1 MNPED
6 LRYHK
11 EHTWVKVSGKK
22 ATVGITDY
30 AQDALGD
37 IVYIDLP
44 EVEASVE
51 AHAEMAEIESTK
63 ATSAVVA
70 PVSGTVL
77 EVNEKLADSPEII
90 NEDAYGKGWI
100 AIVEMED
107 TSELDELMD
116 AGDYEKYIE
125 EEAK

>member
-1 MNPED
+1 MNPEE
-6 LRYHK
+6 LKYHK

-22 ATVGITDY
+22 ATIGITDH

-44 EVEASVE
+44 EIESPVEVNSE
-51 AHAEMAEIESTK
+51 IAEIESTK

-90 NEDAYGKGWI
+90 NEDPYGKGWI
-100 AIVEMED
+100 AILELD
-107 TSELDELMD
+107 DASELDDLLD
-116 AGDYEKYIE
+116 AGDYEKYLE
-125 EEAK
+125 EESK

>member
-1 MNPED
+1 MNPEE

-11 EHTWVKVSGKK
+11 EHTWVKVSGKT
-22 ATVGITDY
+22 ATLGITDH

-44 EVEASVE
+44 EIESPVEVNSE
-51 AHAEMAEIESTK
+51 IAEIESTK
-63 ATSAVVA
+63 ATSAVIA

-90 NEDAYGKGWI
+90 NEDPYGKGWI
-100 AIVEMED
+100 AILELD
-107 TSELDELMD
+107 DASELDDLLD
-116 AGDYEKYIE
+116 AGDYEKYLE
-125 EEAK
+125 EESK